1 MGGEMDNRTGEIKGY
16 RPHKKLLLWQE
27 AMALVL
33 QVYELTKTFP
43 REEEFGLKSQLRRA
57 SVSVVSNIAEGLAR
71 KSNNDKLHFLNIS
84 QSSLSELDT
93 QVEISLRL
101 QYIAPSK
108 FEFAQNQVI
117 KIQKLLSGLSRKIE
131 NSKQ

>member
-1 MGGEMDNRTGEIKGY
+1 MDTGLGEIKGY

-27 AMALVL
+27 AMALVV
-33 QVYELTKTFP
+33 QVYESTKVFP

-71 KSNNDKLHFLNIS
+71 KSKNDKLHFLNIS
-84 QSSLSELDT
+84 QASLSELDT
-93 QVEISLRL
+93 QIEISLRL
-101 QYIAPSK
+101 QYIALTTFNLIQS
-108 FEFAQNQVI
+108 QLI
-117 KIQKLLSGLSRKIE
+117 MIQKLLSGLSRNIE

>member
-1 MGGEMDNRTGEIKGY
+1 MDTGLREVKGF

-27 AMALVL
+27 AMALVV
-33 QVYELTKTFP
+33 QVYESTRAFP

-71 KSNNDKLHFLNIS
+71 KSKNDKLHFLNIS
-84 QSSLSELDT
+84 QASLSELDT
-93 QVEISLRL
+93 QIEISLRL
-101 QYIAPSK
+101 QYIALTT
-108 FEFAQNQVI
+108 FNLIQTQLI
-117 KIQKLLSGLSRKIE
+117 MIQKLLSGLSRNIE

>member
-1 MGGEMDNRTGEIKGY
+1 MEDGMGEMKGY

-27 AMALVL
+27 AMALVV
-33 QVYELTKTFP
+33 QVYELTKVFP

-71 KSNNDKLHFLNIS
+71 KSNKDKLHFLNIS
-84 QSSLSELDT
+84 QASLSELDT

-101 QYIAPSK
+101 QYIALTK
-108 FEFAQNQVI
+108 FDFVQNQVI
-117 KIQKLLSGLSRKIE
+117 KIQKLLSGLSRNIE

>member
-1 MGGEMDNRTGEIKGY
+1 MDTGLGEIKSY

-27 AMALVL
+27 AMALVV
-33 QVYELTKTFP
+33 QVYESTRAFP

-71 KSNNDKLHFLNIS
+71 RSKNDKLHFLNIS
-84 QSSLSELDT
+84 QASLSEIDT
-93 QVEISLRL
+93 QIEISLRL
-101 QYIAPSK
+101 QYIALTTFNLIQS
-108 FEFAQNQVI
+108 QLI
-117 KIQKLLSGLSRKIE
+117 MIQKLLSGLSRNIE

>member
-1 MGGEMDNRTGEIKGY
+1 MEDEIGELKGF

-27 AMALVL
+27 AMALVV
-33 QVYELTKTFP
+33 QVYELTRTFP

-71 KSNNDKLHFLNIS
+71 KSKNDKLHFLNIS
-84 QSSLSELDT
+84 QASLSELDT

-101 QYIAPSK
+101 QFIALVK
-108 FEFAQNQVI
+108 FEFVQNQVV

-131 NSKQ
+131 DG